1 MANFPSIKP
10 SRRNCTLGE
19 YPLKIYRSL
28 SGKTVR
34 RSFGNRPFGATLELV
49 FENVNEDV
57 LALIYNH
64 YHGQSGNTV
73 GFALSSETFA
83 GLDSSSNT
91 FAQLK
96 AGNPY
101 IILQAAGIGSGS
113 ASDMLWFY
121 ESAPEVE
128 STYRNLSTISL
139 KLVSEF
145 TQ

>member
-10 SRRNCTLGE
+10 TGRNFTLGE
-19 YPLKIYRSL
+19 YPTKIYRSL

-34 RSFGNRPFGATLELV
+34 RSFGNRPFGATLEMV
-49 FENVNEDV
+49 FENVNETV
-57 LALIYNH
+57 LSLIYAH
-64 YHGQSGNTV
+64 YHGQCGNTE
-73 GFALSSETFA
+73 GFSLSNETLA

-96 AGNPY
+96 AGDPY
-101 IILQAAGIGSGS
+101 IILQQAGIGSGNPTT
-113 ASDMLWFY
+113 MLWFY

-128 STYRNLSTISL
+128 SKYRNLSTISV

-145 TQ
+145 AQ